1 MNNIKYREDI
11 DALRGVSVLLVVIY
25 HAFPGKLSG
34 GFIGV
39 DVFFVISGYLITSII
54 YSGLK
59 KDEFSFLEFYKRR
72 IRRIFPVLFTVLLA
86 SLIIGW
92 LILFPDE
99 YEQLG
104 HHVSHAT
111 IFIQNFTLIK
121 ELGYFD
127 VSSHYKPLLHLWTLS
142 IEEQYYL
149 VWPAILVLIFKSRI
163 NSSKFL
169 ISIILMSFITNI
181 YFVNNY
187 KDQVFFHSITRFWEL
202 GLGSLLA
209 IQMFDNHQN
218 AQIIIKLNS
227 KFLFMLGLILI
238 LFSAFWIKGSSLY
251 PHWIGLCP
259 TVGTM
264 LIIKANLQ
272 LRHWGGLVKIGLIS
286 YPLYMW
292 HWVIIS
298 FFYIYLGKRPDTVFL
313 LIAIA
318 IAFLLS
324 YLTKR
329 YIEKV
334 RYIKSDKIVVG
345 LILIAITV
353 GLGAVLIDH
362 NDGMPNR
369 RHLNYM
375 EKFNIEFTRTPA
387 TDKLCDS
394 YVFSQIQEKRSFN
407 YCRTNF
413 DSKRKLVA
421 IIGDS
426 HAHGL
431 FPGIA
436 EEANNY
442 GYDTILL
449 ANKSCPPLMQ
459 FMWGRNPK
467 EINNCQIKINQILKI
482 VKLDKRI
489 EKVIFVARG
498 PVYIHGEVNGIF
510 TTESVNTS
518 LNIIKTPSRQTYEK
532 YFDGFEKTLYQLNN
546 TEHIKE
552 IYCFLENPEI
562 GFLPKEVLHRP
573 FDSWDV
579 STKDSTIDRSLY
591 RLRMNTYR
599 NLVFEKSAGFS
610 KVTIVDVEPYLC
622 DGDRCFTYK
631 NGNFLYADQD
641 HFSVFGSHYIA
652 KKVKKIMFEK

>member
-111 IFIQNFTLIK
+111 IFIQNFTLIR

-149 VWPAILVLIFKSRI
+149 VWPAILVLIFKLRI

-169 ISIILMSFITNI
+169 ISIILVSFITNI

-238 LFSAFWIKGSSLY
+238 LFSAFWIQGSSLY

-394 YVFSQIQEKRSFN
+394 YVFSQIQEKRSFD

-467 EINNCQIKINQILKI
+467 EINNCQIKISQILKI

-498 PVYIHGEVNGIF
+498 PVYIHGEVNGVF

-518 LNIIKTPSRQTYEK
+518 LNIIKTPGRQTYKK
-532 YFDGFEKTLYQLNN
+532 YFDGFERTLYQLNN

-641 HFSVFGSHYIA
+641 HFSVFGSRYIA